1 MGNNPS
7 KLTSLAP
14 RLTKCF
20 GRPFW
25 SMSPELLEILV
36 CPRSKKK
43 LQLADT
49 ATLEKINTLIK
60 AGKCREI
67 SGAAISETASEALLQ
82 KETGI
87 LYFIR
92 DGIPVLIYENAV
104 ELK

>member
-1 MGNNPS
+1 
-7 KLTSLAP
+7 
-14 RLTKCF
+14 
-20 GRPFW
+20 
-25 SMSPELLEILV
+25 MSPELLEILV

-49 ATLEKINTLIK
+49 ATLAKVNALIQS
-60 AGKCREI
+60 GKCREI
-67 SGAAISETASEALLQ
+67 SGAEVTEAASEGLLQ

-87 LYFIR
+87 FYFIR